1 MRTEPIST
9 NFKGY
14 PDLSNK
20 ILNSNRKQLINFAEY
35 FYTAPETEIQQVT
48 RSSKEANA
56 KLKEAIQLV
65 ATRVKCYMAD
75 GSSYCKQSV
84 EELKNKANSRDV
96 FIKNK

>member
-14 PDLSNK
+14 HDLSSK
-20 ILNSNRKQLINFAEY
+20 ILNSNRKQLINYAEY
-35 FYTAPETEIQQVT
+35 FYTAPESEIQQVT

-65 ATRVKCYMAD
+65 VTRVKCYLAD
-75 GSSYCKQSV
+75 GSSYCKQRV
-84 EELKNKANSRDV
+84 EELKNKADSRAV
-96 FIKNK
+96 FLADK